1 MPGGAATKSQ
11 TAFALSPEDF
21 DFGKAES
28 IETEEYVYWQVPVA
42 DKDYETVSQLVF
54 PEIDGTGNAPSGTSK
69 SYLVARVSKDGGVTD
84 YAMVRL
90 TFNMRY
96 MSA

>member
-1 MPGGAATKSQ
+1 M
-11 TAFALSPEDF
+11 
-21 DFGKAES
+21 
-28 IETEEYVYWQVPVA
+28 PVA
-42 DKDYETVSQLVF
+42 DRDYETVSQFVF
-54 PEIDGTGNAPSGTSK
+54 PEIDGTGIAPSGTSK